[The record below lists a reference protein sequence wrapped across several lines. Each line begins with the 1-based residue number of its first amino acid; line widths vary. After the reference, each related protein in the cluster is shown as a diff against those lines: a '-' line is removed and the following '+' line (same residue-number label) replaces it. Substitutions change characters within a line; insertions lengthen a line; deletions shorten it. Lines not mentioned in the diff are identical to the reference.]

1 MQRIGKMFITV
12 NLEES
17 HFCMAMNTS
26 VNHLSGRNL
35 LSRFGYVGGERLG
48 PVFLTSKVE
57 RVGSGRP

>member
-1 MQRIGKMFITV
+1 MFITV